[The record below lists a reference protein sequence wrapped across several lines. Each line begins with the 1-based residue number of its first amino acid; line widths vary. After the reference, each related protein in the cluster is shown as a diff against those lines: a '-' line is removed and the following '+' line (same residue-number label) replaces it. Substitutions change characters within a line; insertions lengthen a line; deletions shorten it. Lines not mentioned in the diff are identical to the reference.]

1 VGAKGHRVKDRR
13 RKKRRVRKRDWSV
26 NDLDAEN
33 RQPRRFRG
41 LDVGLGTEAEDID
54 ERFEAIQPNG
64 VVVSPYGV
72 LAFVEFDGQE
82 RLCRVAERLC
92 VGGTSILAPGDRVRV
107 DAQQDDLC
115 VSAVQHRQSKL
126 SRPAT
131 KGQREQVIAVNVDHI
146 LCVVAVAQPRF
157 KVGVLDRFLIAADI
171 GHIRPIVVVNKTDLA
186 EEAPR
191 EFDVYRDLN
200 LPIIFTSC
208 ETGEGIDRLRTLLEN
223 SVSVLAGQSG
233 VGKTSL
239 INCLHPDIALETREV
254 SDYNEKGRHTT
265 TVSRLYH
272 LAGGIDI
279 IDTPG
284 IRQLGV
290 WDVTKEEVA
299 LYFPDIAALGEHC
312 RFRDCSHTHEPGC
325 AVQDAV
331 ETGALPAVRYKSYCR
346 IRDSLD
352 SKSPWA

>member
-1 VGAKGHRVKDRR
+1 MKDRR
-13 RKKRRVRKRDWSV
+13 RKKRRVRKRDWSET
-26 NDLDAEN
+26 DLDAEK
-33 RQPRRFRG
+33 RQPRRFCG
-41 LDVGLGTEAEDID
+41 LDVGLGAEAADIG
-54 ERFEAIQPNG
+54 ERFEDIQPNG
-64 VVVSPYGV
+64 TVISPYGV
-72 LAFVEFDGQE
+72 LAFVEFDGRE
-82 RLCRVAERLC
+82 RLCRVADRLC

-107 DAQQDDLC
+107 DALPDDPC
-115 VSAVQHRQSKL
+115 VSAVQRRRSKL

-171 GHIRPIVVVNKTDLA
+171 GHIHPIVVVNKTDLA
-186 EEAPR
+186 EEPPR

-200 LPIIFTSC
+200 LPVIFTSC
-208 ETGEGIDRLRTLLEN
+208 ETGEGIDRLRTHLEN

-265 TVSRLYH
+265 TTSRLYH
-272 LAGGIDI
+272 LANGIDI

-290 WDVTKEEVA
+290 WDLTKEEAA

-325 AVQDAV
+325 AVREAL
-331 ETGALPAVRYKSYCR
+331 ETGALAAVRYRSYCR

-352 SKSPWA
+352 SKNPWA